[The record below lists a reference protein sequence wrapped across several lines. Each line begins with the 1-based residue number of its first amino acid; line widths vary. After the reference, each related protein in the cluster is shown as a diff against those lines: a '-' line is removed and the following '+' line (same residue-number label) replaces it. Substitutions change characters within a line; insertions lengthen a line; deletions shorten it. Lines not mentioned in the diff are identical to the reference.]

1 MVKRRGRDEAST
13 PASGPSPKRRP
24 PARSASQPENRDVQ
38 LEFLYFLIRRVFW
51 SLLVLFGLSIVI
63 FVIARVMPGDPAR
76 MAMGPRASQ
85 EQVADLKA
93 KMGLD
98 KPLLEQYAQF
108 VVGLSRGDLGLS
120 FLTKRPVNDDI
131 SETFAATLE
140 LVLATIAVA
149 FFLGVP
155 LGVVA
160 AANKDGW
167 VDNLVRFFAILGAVT
182 PSFLLALLLQVLA
195 GYVLHVLPTT
205 GRLSPDAPIA
215 ADITG
220 LLTIDTL
227 LKGRLDGFLDALRH
241 LLLPC
246 LALSAA
252 TVGQIARITRSSMID
267 VAKQD
272 YIEAGRAF
280 GLPDRVRVFKY
291 MLRPAFVPPMTILGL
306 EFASLLGNAFVVE
319 LVFAWPGMASYGVRS
334 IQQKDLN
341 AVMGVVMISGVFFV
355 VANLT
360 IDVLVGFVDP
370 RVRIRG
376 GRA

>member
-1 MVKRRGRDEAST
+1 
-13 PASGPSPKRRP
+13 
-24 PARSASQPENRDVQ
+24 
-38 LEFLYFLIRRVFW
+38 LEFFYFLIRRVFW

-98 KPLLEQYAQF
+98 KPILAQYGQF
-108 VVGLSRGDLGLS
+108 A
-120 FLTKRPVNDDI
+120 VNHDI
-131 SETFAATLE
+131 AETFAATFE
-140 LVLATIAVA
+140 LVLATILVA
-149 FFLGVP
+149 FVVGVP

-167 VDNLVRFFAILGAVT
+167 VDNLVRFFAILGAAT

-195 GYVLHVLPTT
+195 GYVLHALPTT
-205 GRLSPDAPIA
+205 GRVSPDSPFT

-220 LLTIDTL
+220 LLTLDTL
-227 LKGRLDGFLDALRH
+227 LRGNLGGLWDALRH
-241 LLLPC
+241 LLLPT

-252 TVGQIARITRSSMID
+252 TIGQIARITRSSMID
-267 VAKQD
+267 VSTQD
-272 YIEAGRAF
+272 YIEAVRAF
-280 GLPDRVRVFKY
+280 GVPDRVRMFKY
-291 MLRPAFVPPMTILGL
+291 MLRPAFVPPMTIMGL

-319 LVFAWPGMASYGVRS
+319 LVFSWPGMASYGVRS
-334 IQQKDLN
+334 ILQKDLN

-355 VANLT
+355 VINLM
-360 IDVLVGFVDP
+360 IDVLVGFIDP

-376 GRA
+376 ARA